1 MLNLERTTS
10 LSLIARKSNLLN
22 LSSPHKRLAL
32 HITCMH
38 GELLRSFFTF
48 HEHAQDHEQ
57 LSLNLLA
64 VWCLPTSSTLCSF
77 PPPPHRQNVSP
88 IRQLV
93 PLTPP
98 PYQPKPSHARLPLQ
112 PQAHSFYLLLL
123 TQNTCIS
130 QHSLSSPPSSTTK

>member
-10 LSLIARKSNLLN
+10 LSLIAGKSNLLN
-22 LSSPHKRLAL
+22 LSSPRKRLAL

-57 LSLNLLA
+57 LTLNLLA

-77 PPPPHRQNVSP
+77 PPPRHRQNISP

-98 PYQPKPSHARLPLQ
+98 PYQQTITRTTSSPATSSLLLPR
-112 PQAHSFYLLLL
+112 YLLLL
-123 TQNTCIS
+123 TQIAASANTAFVASIVDY
-130 QHSLSSPPSSTTK
+130 